1 MSGRSPGRIA
11 VLISGRGSNMHA
23 LIDAC
28 NSGALPAEVCLV
40 ISNRA
45 DAEGLRSAREAG
57 IETACIAHA
66 DFPDREAFDSALVAR
81 LQQAQPDL
89 VALAGFM
96 RILTPVFITPF
107 AGRLLNIHPSLLP
120 KYPGLHTHQRAI
132 DAGDSEAGSTV
143 HFVTPELDSGPP
155 VLQARVPI
163 QTHDTAES
171 LALRVLEM
179 EHAIYPLA
187 ARWFLQGRLTLDK
200 QGAHFDGQ
208 KIPANGLHYRPHVN
222 ADGAAAGSRPEC
234 HVSRGPGPGHSVR
247 RT

>member
-1 MSGRSPGRIA
+1 MSASPRARIA
-11 VLISGRGSNMHA
+11 VLISGRGSNMRA
-23 LIDAC
+23 LLDAC
-28 NSGALPAEVCLV
+28 NHGTLPAEISLV
-40 ISNRA
+40 VSNRA
-45 DAEGLRSAREAG
+45 DAEGLQAAREAG

-66 DFPDREAFDSALVAR
+66 DYPSREAFDAALVHR
-81 LQQAQPDL
+81 LQQVDPDL

-143 HFVTPELDSGPP
+143 HFVTPELDGGPP

-163 QTHDTAES
+163 RADDTADS
-171 LALRVLEM
+171 LAQRVLEM

-187 ARWFLQGRLTLDK
+187 ALWFLQGRLTLDK
-200 QGAHFDGQ
+200 QGALFDGQ
-208 KIPANGLHYRPHVN
+208 TIPANGLQYRPPSVT
-222 ADGAAAGSRPEC
+222 DDAAAGGL
-234 HVSRGPGPGHSVR
+234 V
-247 RT
+247 